1 VEVSLICSGRVNRF
15 CYSRRFTLC
24 AIPVIVNWYIDWLC
38 LNVNSTDMLFCNG
51 PPMSNSCLLML
62 NMSYYHFC
70 VFLQFVC
77 LVRLAQLVDI
87 PWRCSLKTQDILTPQ
102 LHWRDIIYTQSRN
115 FTYHLVVSTLNHNVD
130 YYTPLIIKR
139 FLIITLLSSN
149 FPDTNYSNYLS
160 LCYFQLCYFF
170 NNTGE
175 AIIIHMLYPTFLVF
189 SYNCCLFL
197 F

>member
-1 VEVSLICSGRVNRF
+1 LIDCVLTSKALTCCIPTAHQRQALAYWCSIWA
-15 CYSRRFTLC
+15 TT
-24 AIPVIVNWYIDWLC
+24 I
-38 LNVNSTDMLFCNG
+38 
-51 PPMSNSCLLML
+51 
-62 NMSYYHFC
+62 C
-70 VFLQFVC
+70 VGFLKFVC

-102 LHWRDIIYTQSRN
+102 LYRRDIIYTQSRN

-175 AIIIHMLYPTFLVF
+175 AIIIHMLCPTFLVF

>member
-1 VEVSLICSGRVNRF
+1 MQLG
-15 CYSRRFTLC
+15 
-24 AIPVIVNWYIDWLC
+24 NW
-38 LNVNSTDMLFCNG
+38 
-51 PPMSNSCLLML
+51 
-62 NMSYYHFC
+62 
-70 VFLQFVC
+70 
-77 LVRLAQLVDI
+77 
-87 PWRCSLKTQDILTPQ
+87 TQDILTPQ
-102 LHWRDIIYTQSRN
+102 LYRRDIIYTQSRN

-175 AIIIHMLYPTFLVF
+175 AIIIHMLCPTFLVF

-197 F
+197 FQTNYGFSTFIYYQMRIIISVHFYLPLHVQLVLS